1 MKWLTSLLLIALAG
15 IASALSAAGA
25 RTLVVLEDQAD
36 KDKYSQFW
44 SDLTGRGFS
53 LTFKSPKDDSLSLF
67 RLGERAYDHVVLLP
81 TKSKGLGPNLAPQLL
96 VDFVNKDGNILLA
109 LSGESTIPSQV
120 VSVLLEFDIHLPTDR
135 NALTVDHFNYDKASA
150 AEKHDVLVIDRAQ
163 RQKAGIKNFF
173 SGEGVLA
180 VPHAVG
186 HTLGNDS
193 PLLVPILRAPSTA
206 YVYNPK
212 EESEA
217 VEDPFAVGQQLSLVS
232 AFQGRNS
239 ARLTVLGSAEM
250 LQDAWFDAKVE
261 RNSVK
266 GKTANRE
273 FAKQLTAWTFK
284 EVGVLKVGRLQH
296 FLNEGAAPAGINGSD
311 LNVVEHNPKIYR
323 IKNDVTFQIEV
334 SEYVEDHLE
343 PFVPPAGDA
352 VQLEFT
358 MLSPFH
364 RLELKALP
372 PSPTHPNS
380 TIFTTDFRL
389 PDQHGIFNFRV
400 NYKRPFLTNLDE
412 KREVTVRHFAH
423 DEWPRSYLISGAWT
437 WIAGIWVTVAGW
449 LGFVALWLYSAPR
462 QAGGVK
468 KKQ

>member
-1 MKWLTSLLLIALAG
+1 M
-15 IASALSAAGA
+15 
-25 RTLVVLEDQAD
+25 
-36 KDKYSQFW
+36 
-44 SDLTGRGFS
+44 
-53 LTFKSPKDDSLSLF
+53 
-67 RLGERAYDHVVLLP
+67 LLP

-323 IKNDVTFQIEV
+323 IKNDVVCTIAQA
-334 SEYVEDHLE
+334 
-343 PFVPPAGDA
+343 P
-352 VQLEFT
+352 Q
-358 MLSPFH
+358 SPGAPLT
-364 RLELKALP
+364 R
-372 PSPTHPNS
+372 N
-380 TIFTTDFRL
+380 TDFPNRGL
-389 PDQHGIFNFRV
+389 GIR
-400 NYKRPFLTNLDE
+400 RGP
-412 KREVTVRHFAH
+412 
-423 DEWPRSYLISGAWT
+423 P
-437 WIAGIWVTVAGW
+437 
-449 LGFVALWLYSAPR
+449 
-462 QAGGVK
+462 
-468 KKQ
+468 